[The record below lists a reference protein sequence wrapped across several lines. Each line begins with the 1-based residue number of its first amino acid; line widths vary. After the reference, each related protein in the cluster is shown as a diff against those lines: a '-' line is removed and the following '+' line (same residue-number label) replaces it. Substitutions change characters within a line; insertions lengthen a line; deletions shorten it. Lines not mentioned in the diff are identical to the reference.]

1 MRFITPRA
9 KLRTKDRNDRVGFT
23 LIEMIMVVAILILIA
38 ALSIPAVSRSFSSQ
52 KLNKSVDLVRTQMNR
67 ARIKALKTG
76 EVYGFFYEP
85 QGTTYRIAE
94 FNAQAQDIIE
104 NGSGNRNDD
113 DEIRSSNYDYDEDR
127 LPRDVKFVGH
137 SIQDDARA
145 KMVISETNLDTG
157 QLFPILFYPDGTSQN
172 ATLVLENRDGDLM
185 SVILRGLTGTTRV
198 RKLEDENEIPR

>member
-1 MRFITPRA
+1 M
-9 KLRTKDRNDRVGFT
+9 
-23 LIEMIMVVAILILIA
+23 AILVLVA
-38 ALSIPAVSRSFSSQ
+38 GLAIPMVSRSFTSQ
-52 KLNKSVDLVRTQMNR
+52 KLTKSVDLVRTQMNR
-67 ARIKALKTG
+67 ARIKAMKSG

-113 DEIRSSNYDYDEDR
+113 DEVQSNYDFDGDR
-127 LPRDVKFVGH
+127 LPRDIKFVGH

-145 KMVISETNLDTG
+145 KSVIAETNLDSG

-198 RKLEDENEIPR
+198 RKIENDNEIPR

>member
-1 MRFITPRA
+1 MRFKSLCENLRA
-9 KLRTKDRNDRVGFT
+9 NDPSDRLGFT
-23 LIEMIMVVAILILIA
+23 LMELVMVMAILVLVA
-38 ALSIPAVSRSFSSQ
+38 GLAIPMVSRSFTSQ
-52 KLNKSVDLVRTQMNR
+52 KLTKSVDLVRTQMNR
-67 ARIKALKTG
+67 ARIKAMKSG

-113 DEIRSSNYDYDEDR
+113 DEVQSNYDFDGDR
-127 LPRDVKFVGH
+127 LPRDIKFVGH

-145 KMVISETNLDTG
+145 KAVIAETNLDSG

-198 RKLEDENEIPR
+198 RKIENDNEIPR

>member
-1 MRFITPRA
+1 MRFKSLCENLRA
-9 KLRTKDRNDRVGFT
+9 NDPSDRLGFT
-23 LIEMIMVVAILILIA
+23 LMELVMVMAILVLVA
-38 ALSIPAVSRSFSSQ
+38 GLAIPMVSRSFTSQ
-52 KLNKSVDLVRTQMNR
+52 KLTKSVDLVRTQMNR
-67 ARIKALKTG
+67 ARIKAMKSG

-113 DEIRSSNYDYDEDR
+113 DEVQSNYDFDGDR
-127 LPRDVKFVGH
+127 LPRDIKFVGH

-145 KMVISETNLDTG
+145 KSVIAETNLDSG

-198 RKLEDENEIPR
+198 RKIENDNEIPR